1 MDDTLDRRWVE
12 DLVRATIE
20 EDLAGGVDV
29 TTTATVDDAQV
40 SVAEL
45 VARADGVVAGLEI
58 AELVIRLVAGS
69 DEVEVEH
76 SVTDG
81 TAVTKGDV
89 LLTVRGKTRKLL
101 TAERTMLNLVCHL
114 SGVASLTRRWVD
126 EVEGTG
132 AVIRDTRK
140 TMPLLRSLEKY
151 AVRCGGG
158 KNHRMGLSDAA
169 LIKDNHVIAA
179 GGVAEAFRLVR
190 KAYPEIAVEVEVDSV
205 ADALIALE
213 SGADLILLD
222 NMEVD
227 QLREAVEKIA
237 GRARLEASG
246 GLTLDVARKVAE
258 TGVDFLAV
266 GALTHSAPVLDI
278 ALDLQEASRP

>member
-29 TTTATVDDAQV
+29 TTTATVDEAQV

-58 AELVIRLVAGS
+58 AELVLRLVAGS
-69 DEVEVEH
+69 DEIEVEH

-81 TAVTKGDV
+81 TAVKAGAV
-89 LLTVRGKTRKLL
+89 LLTARGKTRQLL

-114 SGVASLTRRWVD
+114 SGVATLTRRWVD

-158 KNHRMGLSDAA
+158 QNHRMGLSDAA

-205 ADALIALE
+205 DDALIALE

-222 NMEVD
+222 NMPVE

-246 GLTLDVARKVAE
+246 GLSLDVARAVAE

-266 GALTHSAPVLDI
+266 GALTHSAPVLDL
-278 ALDLQEASRP
+278 ALDLQEA

>member
-29 TTTATVDDAQV
+29 TTTATVDEAQV

-69 DEVEVEH
+69 EEVEVEH

-81 TAVTKGDV
+81 TAVKKGDV

-205 ADALIALE
+205 DDALIALE

-222 NMEVD
+222 NMEID

-278 ALDLQEASRP
+278 ALDLQEA

>member
-29 TTTATVDDAQV
+29 TTTATVDEAQV

-69 DEVEVEH
+69 EEVEVEH

-81 TAVTKGDV
+81 TAVQKGDV

-190 KAYPEIAVEVEVDSV
+190 KAYPEIAVEVEVDTV
-205 ADALIALE
+205 DDALIALE

-222 NMEVD
+222 NMEID

-278 ALDLQEASRP
+278 ALDLQEA

>member
-1 MDDTLDRRWVE
+1 MDDTLDKQWVE

-29 TTTATVDDAQV
+29 TTTATVEADQV
-40 SVAEL
+40 SVAEF

-58 AELVIRLVAGS
+58 AELVVRLIAGK
-69 DEVEVEH
+69 DEIEIEH
-76 SVTDG
+76 SVADG
-81 TAVTKGDV
+81 AQVKAGAV
-89 LLTVRGKTRKLL
+89 LMTVRGKTRQLL
-101 TAERTMLNLVCHL
+101 TAERTALNLLCHL
-114 SGVASLTRRWVD
+114 SGVATLTSRWV
-126 EVEGTG
+126 EAVSGTG
-132 AVIRDTRK
+132 AIIRDTRK
-140 TMPLLRSLEKY
+140 TMPLLRQLEKY

-158 KNHRMGLSDAA
+158 RNHRMALSDAA

-190 KAYPEIAVEVEVDSV
+190 KAYPDLSVEVEVDTV
-205 ADALIALE
+205 EDAIIAVE
-213 SGADLILLD
+213 SGAELILLD
-222 NMEVD
+222 NMPVAV
-227 QLREAVEKIA
+227 LREAVEKVA

-246 GLTLDVARKVAE
+246 GLTLDVAREVAE

-278 ALDLQEASRP
+278 AMDLQAA

>member
-1 MDDTLDRRWVE
+1 MDDTVDRQWVG

-29 TTTATVDDAQV
+29 TTTATVDPDQV

-45 VARADGVVAGLEI
+45 VARGDGVVAGLEI
-58 AELVIRLVAGS
+58 AELVIRQVAAPG
-69 DEVEVEH
+69 EVELEY
-76 SVTDG
+76 SVRDG
-81 TAVTKGDV
+81 ASVRRGDV
-89 LLTVRGKTRKLL
+89 LMTIRGKTQQLL
-101 TAERTMLNLVCHL
+101 TAERTSLNLLCHL
-114 SGVASLTRRWVD
+114 SGVATLTRRWVD
-126 EVEGTG
+126 AVEGTG

-158 KNHRMGLSDAA
+158 RNHRMGLSDAA

-179 GGVAEAFRLVR
+179 GGVANAFQLVR
-190 KAYPEIAVEVEVDSV
+190 KAFPEISIEVEVDTIE
-205 ADALIALE
+205 DALIAVE
-213 SGADLILLD
+213 SGAELILLD
-222 NMEVD
+222 NMEVPL
-227 QLREAVEKIA
+227 LREAVEKVA
-237 GRARLEASG
+237 GRAKLEASG
-246 GLTLDVARKVAE
+246 GLTLDRAREVAE

-278 ALDLQEASRP
+278 ALDLKAV

>member
-1 MDDTLDRRWVE
+1 MDDTLDRQWVE

-29 TTTATVDDAQV
+29 TTTATVDADQV
-40 SVAEL
+40 SVAEV

-58 AELVIRLVAGS
+58 AELVIRLVAAK
-69 DEVEVEH
+69 DQVEIEH

-81 TAVTKGDV
+81 TAVKTGDV
-89 LLTVRGKTRKLL
+89 LMTVRGKTRQLL
-101 TAERTMLNLVCHL
+101 TAERTALNLLCHL
-114 SGVASLTRRWVD
+114 SGVATLTSRWVAA
-126 EVEGTG
+126 VEGTG

-140 TMPLLRSLEKY
+140 TMPLLRTLEKY

-158 KNHRMGLSDAA
+158 KNHRMALSDVA

-190 KAYPEIAVEVEVDSV
+190 KAYPDVPVEVEVDSV
-205 ADALIALE
+205 EDALIAVD
-213 SGADLILLD
+213 SGAELILLD
-222 NMEVD
+222 NMAVP
-227 QLREAVEKIA
+227 QLREAVEKVA

-246 GLTLDVARKVAE
+246 GLRIEAAREVAE

-278 ALDLQEASRP
+278 AMDL

>member
-29 TTTATVDDAQV
+29 TTTATVDEAQV

-81 TAVTKGDV
+81 TAVKKGDV
-89 LLTVRGKTRKLL
+89 LLTVRGKTRQLL

-222 NMEVD
+222 NMEID

-266 GALTHSAPVLDI
+266 GALTHSAPILDI
-278 ALDLQEASRP
+278 AFDLRAPAA

>member
-1 MDDTLDRRWVE
+1 MDETVDRQWVG

-29 TTTATVDDAQV
+29 TTTATVDPDQV

-58 AELVIRLVAGS
+58 AELVLRQVAAP
-69 DEVEVEH
+69 DELEIEH
-76 SVTDG
+76 AVRDG
-81 TAVTKGDV
+81 AAVRAGD
-89 LLTVRGKTRKLL
+89 LLLSARGKTRQLL
-101 TAERTMLNLVCHL
+101 TAERTTLNLLCHL
-114 SGVASLTRRWVD
+114 SGVATLTRRWV
-126 EVEGTG
+126 EAVEGTG
-132 AVIRDTRK
+132 AVVRDTRK

-158 KNHRMGLSDAA
+158 KNHRMALSDAA
-169 LIKDNHVIAA
+169 LIKDNHVVAA

-190 KAYPEIAVEVEVDSV
+190 KAFPDISIEVEVDSIE
-205 ADALIALE
+205 DALIAVE
-213 SGADLILLD
+213 SGAELILLD
-222 NMEVD
+222 NMDVPL
-227 QLREAVEKIA
+227 LREAVEKVA

-246 GLTLDVARKVAE
+246 GLTLEQARAVAE

-278 ALDLQEASRP
+278 GLDLREV